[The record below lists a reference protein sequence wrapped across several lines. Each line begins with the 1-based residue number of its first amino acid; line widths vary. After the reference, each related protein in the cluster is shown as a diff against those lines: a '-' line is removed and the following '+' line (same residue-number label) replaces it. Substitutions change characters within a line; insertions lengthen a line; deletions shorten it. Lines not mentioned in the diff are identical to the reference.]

1 MRPMNTSCIMIKPML
16 MVRVTVIM
24 MPLTFSVADGIAL
37 GFITY
42 VAMKVLTG
50 KHREVSASLY
60 ALFVIFVAK
69 FIFL

>member
-1 MRPMNTSCIMIKPML
+1 MKP
-16 MVRVTVIM
+16 RAIPSATE
-24 MPLTFSVADGIAL
+24 
-37 GFITY
+37 
-42 VAMKVLTG
+42 KVTG